1 MNAQVWGEGGCL
13 VGLKRA
19 VQDRTGFVLVAI
31 VSAVALLGLTLPNA
45 PVPALALL
53 GPLTF
58 FVAVLADL
66 STAAVLLATWGSLS
80 SRRSTLVLALAFAV
94 SGILILLAMLVLP
107 LMPAVEPILPASPQA
122 GIWLFIFWH
131 IAISIGALIYVA
143 IRHSERSVVATHRF
157 SIIAVAVAVL
167 AVSGAAITALS
178 FGNSLPAL
186 ASGASF
192 TVLFKSFAG
201 PLTGLLVGAAALV
214 VFRMREPSRV
224 DRALAI
230 ALLSLTL
237 DTALLSFG
245 GHRYT
250 ALFYAGKIL
259 LIFGT
264 SFVLVSAVQTLL
276 ASHARLAQVER
287 VLSKVESESA
297 RRANRIRAVWKI
309 ASHLVLA
316 DPDRFSAILAIATDA
331 LRPGMPML
339 GLLSHLD
346 GDKMVIDATA
356 WSEPDSRSPAAD
368 QLYPGAVLPL
378 ERTLTSLLS
387 GEGTTLA
394 WDDLTFLKGRGM
406 LFEELGWK
414 SFIGT
419 PVSIARQTYFVTFTS
434 QESTADRP
442 FAEDDIAYVDVV
454 ASFFASR
461 FTQQQQFER
470 IQFQIEHDA
479 LTGLENRVQF
489 RKAVREEIGKKEP
502 FAIALVDLDG
512 FRYINEREGHQIG
525 DEVLVEVA
533 SGLTSVAEDNLV
545 ARMSADEFAV
555 LLRGSQS
562 SDIRV
567 VLDRYA
573 RLFLEPFHTG
583 DRNGTQTLGIS
594 ASIGAARFPDHGKSV
609 EDLMRRAEVALD
621 VAKARG
627 GSMTL
632 QFDRPMEAILEES
645 HLRVAELTAAIA
657 LDQLALVYQPTFDLA
672 TRKIVGAEALVRW
685 DHPVR
690 GRVLPAEF
698 VGFAERNGLIGP
710 LSVWVLQRVVRD
722 LSGAQLP
729 PGVRVYF
736 NLSAEMLDDIP
747 FITGLSET
755 LRASPAV
762 LEHIGV
768 EVTETAAMQNVERS
782 MHTID
787 LFRRWGL
794 TVAID
799 DFGTGYS
806 SLAYLKQLTVDMI
819 KLDRS
824 FVMGLPEDERDCA
837 LTDML
842 LQITDRFGFATLAE
856 GIETEA
862 QAEWLLQHGCRFGQ
876 GYLISKP
883 RPFGELLDRLAVTY
897 AA

>member
-1 MNAQVWGEGGCL
+1 VVVLRPVA
-13 VGLKRA
+13 R
-19 VQDRTGFVLVAI
+19 DRTGLVLVAI
-31 VSAVALLGLTLPNA
+31 VAAVTLLGIMLPNV
-45 PVPALALL
+45 PVPRLALL

-58 FVAVLADL
+58 FIAVLADL
-66 STAAVLLATWGSLS
+66 STAAVLLATGSSIS
-80 SRRSTLVLALAFAV
+80 SRRSTLVLALAFASSAV
-94 SGILILLAMLVLP
+94 FILLAMLVLP
-107 LMPAVEPILPASPQA
+107 LMPDVAPMLPASAQA
-122 GIWLFIFWH
+122 GIWLFILWH
-131 IAISIGALIYVA
+131 VAISTGALVYVA
-143 IRHSERSVVATHRF
+143 VRRSERFVVAMKRF

-167 AVSGAAITALS
+167 AVSAAATFTLG
-178 FGNSLPAL
+178 FGRLLPEL
-186 ASGASF
+186 ANGASF
-192 TVLFKSFAG
+192 TPLFKTIAG
-201 PLTGLLVGAAALV
+201 PLTALLVGIGALA
-214 VFRMREPSRV
+214 VFRVREPSAT

-230 ALLSLTL
+230 ALLALTL

-259 LIFGT
+259 LLCGS

-276 ASHARLAQVER
+276 ASRARLAQVEG
-287 VLSKVESESA
+287 VLSTVQTESA

-309 ASHLVLA
+309 ASHLAPA
-316 DPDRFSAILAIATDA
+316 DPDRFSTILGIATDA
-331 LRPGMPML
+331 LRPGMPMM
-339 GLLSHLD
+339 GLLSHLE
-346 GDKMVIDATA
+346 GDTVVVDATA
-356 WSEPDSRSPAAD
+356 WSGPDSGPAGAAG
-368 QLYPGAVLPL
+368 LYPGAVLPL
-378 ERTLTSLLS
+378 ERALTSLLS

-394 WDDLTFLKGRGM
+394 WDDLRFLEGRGM
-406 LFEELGWK
+406 LFEEMGWQ

-419 PVSIARQTYFVTFTS
+419 PVSIARQTYFVTFAS
-434 QESTADRP
+434 QESTAARP
-442 FAEDDIAYVDVV
+442 YAEDDIAYVDVV

-461 FTQQQQFER
+461 FAQQQQYER

-489 RKAVREEIGKKEP
+489 RKAVREAIGKGQP

-512 FRYINEREGHQIG
+512 FRHINEREGYQVG

-533 SGLTSVAEDNLV
+533 SGLTSVAPEDLV

-555 LLRGSQS
+555 LLRVPRSPDTTS
-562 SDIRV
+562 A
-567 VLDRYA
+567 LDRYA
-573 RLFLEPFHTG
+573 KLFLEPFHTG
-583 DRNGTQTLGIS
+583 DRSGTQTVGIG

-609 EDLMRRAEVALD
+609 EELMRRADVALD

-632 QFDRPMEAILEES
+632 QFDQPMEAILAET
-645 HLRVAELTAAIA
+645 HLRVAELANAIA

-685 DHPVR
+685 DHPER

-698 VGFAERNGLIGP
+698 VDFAERNGLIAP
-710 LSVWVLQRVVRD
+710 LSVWVLHRVVRD
-722 LSGAQLP
+722 LSRTTLP
-729 PGVRVYF
+729 AGVRVYF
-736 NLSAEMLDDIP
+736 NLSADMLDDIP

-755 LRASPAV
+755 LRAAPGI
-762 LEHIGV
+762 LDHIGV

-862 QAEWLLQHGCRFGQ
+862 QAAWLLDHGCRFGQ
-876 GYLISKP
+876 GYLVSKP
-883 RPFGELLDRLAVTY
+883 HSYDELLDRLGVLH